1 MPITISRKKFSY
13 VGEWAD
19 AYGVTEQTVLNWI
32 YEDAEFPAQQVGG
45 DRGRGVWII
54 EHVLG
59 KQYMREVKGRIPL
72 QRF

>member
-13 VGEWAD
+13 VAEWAE
-19 AYGVTEQTVLNWI
+19 AYEVTDQTVLNWI
-32 YEDAEFPAQQVGG
+32 NADDEFPAMQVGDPG
-45 DRGRGVWII
+45 GRGVWII